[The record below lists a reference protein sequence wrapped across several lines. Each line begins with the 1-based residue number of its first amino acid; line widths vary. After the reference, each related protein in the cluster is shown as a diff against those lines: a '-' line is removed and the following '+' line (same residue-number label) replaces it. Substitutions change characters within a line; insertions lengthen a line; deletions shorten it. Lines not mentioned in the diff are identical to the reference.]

1 MEQLRLDI
9 MKALRTVMEENL
21 ELEGLPDRLQESDRL
36 YEDLHIDSIMVL
48 QLVVYIEEAFDVVVP
63 EVGVE
68 PETFL
73 TVGSLVE
80 FITDLRQA
88 AV

>member
-1 MEQLRLDI
+1 MDQQNLVIKKE
-9 MKALRTVMEENL
+9 LRTVMVENL
-21 ELEGLPDRLQESDRL
+21 ELEGVPELLQDSDRL
-36 YEDLHIDSIMVL
+36 YEDLNIDSIMVL
-48 QLVVYIEEAFDVVVP
+48 QLVVYVEEVFHVVVP

-73 TVGSLVE
+73 TVGSLIE
-80 FITDLRQA
+80 FILTLQQA

>member
-1 MEQLRLDI
+1 M
-9 MKALRTVMEENL
+9 VENL
-21 ELEGLPDRLQESDRL
+21 ELEGVPERLQDSDRL
-36 YEDLHIDSIMVL
+36 YEDLNIDSIMVL
-48 QLVVYIEEAFDVVVP
+48 QLVVYIEEVFHVVVP

-80 FITDLRQA
+80 FIMSLHQA

>member
-1 MEQLRLDI
+1 MEQQRLEI
-9 MKALRTVMEENL
+9 MNILRTVMEENL
-21 ELEGLPDRLQESDRL
+21 ELEGLQAQLQESDRL
-36 YEDLHIDSIMVL
+36 YEDLSIDSIMVL

-80 FITDLRQA
+80 FIMGLRQA
-88 AV
+88 TV

>member
-1 MEQLRLDI
+1 MDLQKLEI
-9 MKALRTVMEENL
+9 MKELRTVMVENL
-21 ELEGLPDRLQESDRL
+21 ELEGVPERLQDSDRL
-36 YEDLHIDSIMVL
+36 YEDLNIDSIMVL
-48 QLVVYIEEAFDVVVP
+48 QLVVYIEEVFHVVVP

-80 FITDLRQA
+80 FIMSLHQA

>member
-1 MEQLRLDI
+1 MMSKLEI
-9 MKALRTVMEENL
+9 MKELRSVMEVNL
-21 ELEGLPDRLQESDRL
+21 ELDGLPEQLQESDRL
-36 YEDLHIDSIMVL
+36 YEDLSVDSIMVL
-48 QLVVYIEEAFDVVVP
+48 QLIVYIEETFHVAVP

-73 TVGSLVE
+73 TVGSLVD
-80 FITDLRQA
+80 FIISLQQT

>member
-1 MEQLRLDI
+1 MEQQRLEI
-9 MKALRTVMEENL
+9 MNMLRTVMEENL
-21 ELEGLPDRLQESDRL
+21 ELEGLPPQLQQSDRL
-36 YEDLHIDSIMVL
+36 YEDLCIDSIMVL

-73 TVGSLVE
+73 TVDSLVG
-80 FITDLRQA
+80 FIMGLRQA